1 MIQENKI
8 KKEKER
14 AARLDSARSGQPRRP
29 MHALGHNL
37 AREKPDPF
45 CLFILFG
52 LLLYKYFSIY
62 NPINST

>member
-8 KKEKER
+8 KGQKKR
-14 AARLDSARSGQPRRP
+14 AARLDSARLGQPRRP

-45 CLFILFG
+45 CLFFLFYFIRTFIIQILF
-52 LLLYKYFSIY
+52 YI
-62 NPINST
+62 

>member
-8 KKEKER
+8 KREKER
-14 AARLDSARSGQPRRP
+14 AARLDSAGLGQPRPP

-45 CLFILFG
+45 CLFIIFYFIRTFIVQILF
-52 LLLYKYFSIY
+52 YI
-62 NPINST
+62 

>member
-8 KKEKER
+8 KGEKKR
-14 AARLDSARSGQPRRP
+14 AARLDSARLGQPRRP

-45 CLFILFG
+45 CFFILF
-52 LLLYKYFSIY
+52 YFIQTFIIHILFY
-62 NPINST
+62 I